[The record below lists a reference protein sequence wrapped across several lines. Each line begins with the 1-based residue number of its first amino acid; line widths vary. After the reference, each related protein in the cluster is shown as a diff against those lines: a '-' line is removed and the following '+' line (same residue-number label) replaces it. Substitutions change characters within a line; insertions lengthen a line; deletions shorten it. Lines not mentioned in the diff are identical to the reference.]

1 MLSSAPPQ
9 VGPQAGPQAGL
20 EAGPEA
26 LHLAPSPQLPEPS
39 AHTPPAAQ
47 PTAQTAAPPAAPAH
61 QPGVSAFPA
70 ARVTKIIKA
79 DADVDNVN
87 KEAVFAISMAT
98 VRIH

>member
-1 MLSSAPPQ
+1 MDLPNMLSAAPAAVPPPQ
-9 VGPQAGPQAGL
+9 TV
-20 EAGPEA
+20 
-26 LHLAPSPQLPEPS
+26 
-39 AHTPPAAQ
+39 PPAAAPQ
-47 PTAQTAAPPAAPAH
+47 VPEPRAPPTPQSAAPAH